1 MVAAVVIEEATVAA
15 ADIGLEAVG
24 GVKEAVD
31 IIKSLSLLPLSAAAA
46 AAVVVIPPVAVRG
59 TIDVPESR
67 NERDYDR
74 YE

>member
-31 IIKSLSLLPLSAAAA
+31 IIKSLSLLSLSAAAA
-46 AAVVVIPPVAVRG
+46 AAVVVVIPPVRG

-67 NERDYDR
+67 NERDYDQ